1 MFSTLFELAA
11 SLFQSIMNIWFITLF
26 NRRRWFGDKFALIFS
41 GLLFLATIFGDY
53 FLPGFN
59 VLAYFIVFAIAL
71 VYAVIIC
78 NRAYARAILSV
89 CIIYSIT
96 MLVSTLMYSVIS
108 SVVNDFDTA
117 MQGSD
122 SAVRYVYV
130 VLANLSIYVIARLM
144 LNLFAIEKSL
154 DIKTS
159 LIMFTA
165 SMLTLIGLG
174 AITKVAALE
183 SAESIRV
190 PIILLACIFVAIN
203 VILYILVNQIQKLQ
217 RRKLELQLI
226 NERFSFEEG
235 RINDA
240 AAMLET
246 CRKIRHDMKQ
256 HLTVIYGYLEDGN
269 EAECRAY
276 VSELCSPV
284 GQADNMIQS
293 GNTVIDYLM
302 NAKLSHL
309 EDTQVIVSGNI
320 GDLSDIKDVD
330 LSCMIGN
337 ILDNA
342 VEAVKPLGEKRIEL
356 TFATQNSNRIIICR
370 NSIGES
376 VLKKNKFL
384 SSTKSNA
391 DEHGLGHKIVA
402 SVVRS
407 YDGMLTYFEEN
418 NMFGVQI
425 ILPQKDEGTSL

>member
-11 SLFQSIMNIWFITLF
+11 SLFQSIVTIWFITLF
-26 NRRRWFGDKFALIFS
+26 NRRRWFGDKLAFIFT

-59 VLAYFIVFAIAL
+59 ELAFSILIAIAL
-71 VYAVIIC
+71 VYAIIIC
-78 NRAYARAILSV
+78 NRVYARAIISV
-89 CIIYSIT
+89 CIIDSIT
-96 MLVSTLMYSVIS
+96 MLAATLVYSVIS
-108 SVVNDFDTA
+108 SVVNDFNTA
-117 MQGSD
+117 IQGSD
-122 SAVRYVYV
+122 SVVRYVYLV
-130 VLANLSIYVIARLM
+130 IGNLSVYVVARLI
-144 LNLFAIEKSL
+144 LNLFAVDKSM

-165 SMLTLIGLG
+165 SVLTLLGLG
-174 AITKVAALE
+174 VITKTAAYE
-183 SAESIRV
+183 FAESIRA
-190 PIILLACIFVAIN
+190 PIILLVCIFVAIN

-217 RRKLELQLI
+217 RKKLELQLI

-256 HLTVIYGYLEDGN
+256 HITVIYGFLEDGN
-269 EAECRAY
+269 EEECKAY
-276 VSELCSPV
+276 VTELCSPA
-284 GQADNMIQS
+284 GQTDNMIQS
-293 GNTVIDYLM
+293 GNTVIDYLI
-302 NAKLSHL
+302 NAKLSQL
-309 EDTQVIVSGNI
+309 KDTQVIVSGNI
-320 GDLSDIKDVD
+320 GNLSDIKDVD

-342 VEAVKPLGEKRIEL
+342 VEAVKPLIEKRIEL

-370 NSIGES
+370 NSIRES
-376 VLKKNKFL
+376 VLEKNKFL

-402 SVVRS
+402 SVVQS

-425 ILPQKDEGTSL
+425 ILPQKD